1 MKKRRV
7 APLSLSVCLMYAALL
22 FQAVARAQDAAAPAA
37 SLSCTEMET
46 FLKTAKVVSQ
56 KTYFSRRHR
65 AVSRD
70 AGQRDTP
77 ARSVDPNR

>member
-7 APLSLSVCLMYAALL
+7 APVSLSLCVMSATLL

-37 SLSCTEMET
+37 TLSCTEMET
-46 FLKTAKVVSQ
+46 YLKTAKVVSQ
-56 KTYFSRRHR
+56 KSTFSRHHR